1 MNRSIIFKVVMALV
15 LVAALVGIG
24 YYAFNLGVAQGMAV
38 KLPAASAD
46 GGAAP
51 LTYPYFGMRHYYPFF
66 GFGGLGCF
74 GLLIPLFLLFLVF
87 AAFRGIF
94 WHYGPR
100 RWHMMG
106 HGPWGRGPWGHGPT
120 DMPPSGENGMNVP
133 PMVSEWHRRMHEQ
146 AEQKETKADQSPD

>member
-24 YYAFNLGVAQGMAV
+24 FYAYNLGVAQGMAV
-38 KLPAASAD
+38 KLPDSSGA

-51 LTYPYFGMRHYYPFF
+51 LPYPYFGMRHYYPFF

-74 GLLIPLFLLFLVF
+74 GLLIPLFLLCLVF
-87 AAFRGIF
+87 GAFRGLF
-94 WHYGPR
+94 WHGSR

-106 HGPWGRGPWGHGPT
+106 HGPWGRGPWGQGPT
-120 DMPPSGENGMNVP
+120 GMPPSGEHGMNVP
-133 PMVSEWHRRMHEQ
+133 PMVSEWHRLMHEQ
-146 AEQKETKADQSPD
+146 AEQKEDKADQSQD